1 MPPPHW
7 QHNPSFGS
15 TLCGR
20 HARIYLQQDFTLK
33 AQPYN
38 NLKAIFP
45 WLSSA
50 GLRLLNFLF
59 MYDPTK
65 RAKADE
71 CLKSSYFKELPHPCD
86 PKLMPSFPQH
96 RYLGNRR
103 NRHKSTWAPQF
114 EMAQVIFRTIFFELS
129 SGNIRKSC
137 CTTRCIS

>member
-1 MPPPHW
+1 M
-7 QHNPSFGS
+7 
-15 TLCGR
+15 
-20 HARIYLQQDFTLK
+20 QDFTLK

-96 RYLGNRR
+96 RYVWSRS
-103 NRHKSTWAPQF
+103 NRHMATWAPQF
-114 EMAQVIFRTIFFELS
+114 KMTMTSHFSNNFLVTQFWKHKK
-129 SGNIRKSC
+129 KSC
-137 CTTRCIS
+137 CTTTSCDS

>member
-1 MPPPHW
+1 M
-7 QHNPSFGS
+7 
-15 TLCGR
+15 
-20 HARIYLQQDFTLK
+20 QDFTLK

-96 RYLGNRR
+96 RYTRSRR

-114 EMAQVIFRTIFFELS
+114 KMTMTQVIFRTIFLELS
-129 SGNIRKSC
+129 SGNIRKKLLYNEMCQFIRFFRFSSLC
-137 CTTRCIS
+137 

>member
-1 MPPPHW
+1 M
-7 QHNPSFGS
+7 
-15 TLCGR
+15 
-20 HARIYLQQDFTLK
+20 QDFTLK

-96 RYLGNRR
+96 RYTVCRSRR
-103 NRHKSTWAPQF
+103 KRHKSTWAPQF
-114 EMAQVIFRTIFFELS
+114 KMTMTQVIFQTIFFAPS

-137 CTTRCIS
+137 CTTRCVS

>member
-1 MPPPHW
+1 M
-7 QHNPSFGS
+7 
-15 TLCGR
+15 
-20 HARIYLQQDFTLK
+20 QDFTLK

-96 RYLGNRR
+96 RYVWSRS
-103 NRHKSTWAPQF
+103 NRHMATWAPQF
-114 EMAQVIFRTIFFELS
+114 KMTMTQVIFQTIFWELS
-129 SGNIRKSC
+129 FGNIRKKAAVQQRVV
-137 CTTRCIS
+137 TVN